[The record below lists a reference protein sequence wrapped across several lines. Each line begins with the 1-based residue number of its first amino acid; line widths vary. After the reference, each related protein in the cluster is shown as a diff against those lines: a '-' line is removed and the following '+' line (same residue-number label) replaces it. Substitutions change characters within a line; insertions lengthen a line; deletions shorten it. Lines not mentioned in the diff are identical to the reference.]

1 LIFLTVGSQVPFDR
15 LSRSVDAWAARNPQ
29 AEVFGQIGRTAW
41 RPAAM
46 QWAEL
51 LSADEYVELL
61 KRARVIVA
69 HAGMGTVI
77 SAAEH
82 GKPLIVMPRR
92 ADLGEHRNDHQEFTA
107 KWLMTRSG
115 ISVVHGE
122 DELWQL
128 LDKAGNARASRRPRF
143 GILRADGHGSTRVHF
158 RGRKAFSIASLKP
171 ARGRSSP

>member
-29 AEVFGQIGRTAW
+29 AEVFGQIGHTAW

-51 LSADEYVELL
+51 LSADEYLELL

-128 LDKAGNARASRRPRF
+128 LDKAGTLVPPGGLGSESCERMVTV
-143 GILRADGHGSTRVHF
+143 LREFIFEGVKPF
-158 RGRKAFSIASLKP
+158 R
-171 ARGRSSP
+171 

>member
-1 LIFLTVGSQVPFDR
+1 MIFLTVGSQVPFDR
-15 LSRSVDAWAARNPQ
+15 LSRSVDAWAARNSH

-41 RPAAM
+41 RPATM
-46 QWAEL
+46 RWAEVL
-51 LSADEYVELL
+51 GADEYLELL

-77 SAAEH
+77 SASEH

-107 KWLMTRSG
+107 KWLTTRSG

-122 DELWQL
+122 AELYQL
-128 LDKAGNARASRRPRF
+128 LDKAGTLAPPDGLSSESCQRMVTA
-143 GILRADGHGSTRVHF
+143 LREFIFEGV
-158 RGRKAFSIASLKP
+158 KP
-171 ARGRSSP
+171 FQ